1 MGTAVGLGVGLVI
14 GLVIDWWMTE
24 QFEEEMEIQLK
35 DYLASLERAILYGA
49 ERPASSEASALAN
62 AGGEDAGGEDAGGEG
77 NRGGIAD
84 ALPRVCSRLEAA
96 YRERFYEQIVIVEN

>member
-1 MGTAVGLGVGLVI
+1 VGLGVGLVI

-35 DYLASLERAILYGA
+35 DYWASLERAILYGA

-62 AGGEDAGGEDAGGEG
+62 AGGEDAGGEG